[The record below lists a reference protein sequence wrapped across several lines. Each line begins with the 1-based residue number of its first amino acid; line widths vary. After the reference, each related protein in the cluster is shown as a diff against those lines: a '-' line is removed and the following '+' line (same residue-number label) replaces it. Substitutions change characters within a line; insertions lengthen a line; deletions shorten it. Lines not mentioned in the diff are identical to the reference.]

1 MTKFQALFV
10 LWLRHEK
17 FCDCSWRALAG
28 NYYARY
34 EKCSM
39 WKYDGYDGNQ
49 LDGMQLDIDASK
61 ILGINTDCY
70 DCDLTKV
77 NANLKRHT
85 DE

>member
-1 MTKFQALFV
+1 
-10 LWLRHEK
+10 
-17 FCDCSWRALAG
+17 
-28 NYYARY
+28 
-34 EKCSM
+34 M